1 MHPLRRTLPSMAL
14 AALVLAAVPA
24 SAQEGPAAF
33 EKKCAMCHGKDGSG
47 ETPAGKALKA
57 RDLRLPEVQ
66 KQGDAELVAWV
77 SAGRPGKMPAFK
89 DTLTAKEIKAVVAHL
104 RTLKK
109 P

>member
-1 MHPLRRTLPSMAL
+1 MHPLVRPLSAMAL

-24 SAQEGPAAF
+24 PAQEGPAAF

-66 KQGDAELVAWV
+66 KQGDPELTAWI

-89 DTLTAKEIKAVVAHL
+89 DSLSPKEIKAVVAHL